1 MADVICI
8 DNPDSE
14 KLLWGGGGD
23 EGGGMRAVGGGG
35 VHETVFVCMN
45 ACFFVYVSVV
55 CIRWRAYGA
64 GASLCVKASVSKRMS
79 VSEGLS
85 VCCLSVSDVCA
96 DVKLMSRQA

>member
-1 MADVICI
+1 MSHISESLLGLAVRRKAGAR
-8 DNPDSE
+8 DS
-14 KLLWGGGGD
+14 
-23 EGGGMRAVGGGG
+23 
-35 VHETVFVCMN
+35 VCMH
-45 ACFFVYVSVV
+45 ACMFFVYVSVV